1 MRCWKAHRP
10 PPRGIAL
17 KLLCLSA
24 LIATSSHTAITS
36 CGVPPAPPF
45 ERSSAGTSLTQVPWR
60 QSAHRSA
67 KDNNIVVF
75 SGGTAWNGLAHAMSL
90 EGFYCAYVLPV
101 SDGVRFPRFCI
112 ALWSQRVSSNVAL
125 T

>member
-1 MRCWKAHRP
+1 MRGWNASTRP
-10 PPRGIAL
+10 PPRGIAQ

-24 LIATSSHTAITS
+24 LIATSSHTATTS
-36 CGVPPAPPF
+36 CRMPLARG
-45 ERSSAGTSLTQVPWR
+45 
-60 QSAHRSA
+60 A

-101 SDGVRFPRFCI
+101 SDGVRFPPPHS
-112 ALWSQRVSSNVAL
+112 ALVCGRSEFHRTWC
-125 T
+125 